1 MLNKVILVEADTRFA
16 RQLERYFISKS
27 AKVAEST
34 PADLVQ
40 FATKFEP
47 DLIILAAEFA
57 SSELCSALHRLPHK
71 PAILLTEHM
80 ANYKQAWRAWQM
92 GGHELLMKPVLK
104 AQEVSDAICSAI
116 QNSLLDDNEGDVLP
130 VAQAI

>member
-1 MLNKVILVEADTRFA
+1 MLNKVILVESDTRFA
-16 RQLERYFISKS
+16 RQLENYFVSKS

-34 PADLVQ
+34 PAELVN
-40 FATKFEP
+40 FATRFQP

-57 SSELCSALHRLPHK
+57 NSELCSALHRLPHK

-80 ANYKQAWRAWQM
+80 ANFKQAWRAWQM

-104 AQEVSDAICSAI
+104 AQEVADAVCKAI
-116 QNSLLDDNEGDVLP
+116 HNSLLDDADGRPE
-130 VAQAI
+130 AITQAI